1 MARCVRELDNVR
13 AALDWSFSGNGDTAI
28 GAVLTA
34 ACGPVWLHLS
44 LMAECRERCE
54 RALRCLEPGSDV
66 DFRIRMRLELALGL
80 ALSYLTGS
88 VDRAWA
94 SLSEAFNFAE
104 RLNDVDMQ
112 LRALWGM
119 WSYRLNRGEQRA
131 TRHLAERFSGI
142 AHRAGNP
149 DDVLVG
155 DRLLGTTMHYEGRQR
170 EARRYLERFL
180 DLYVAQGN
188 ERHMMW
194 VQLDQRLMAR
204 CYLARTLLLQ
214 GLADEAKRHARVA
227 LEDAQA
233 LGNAL
238 LLCFYLTEVAIPI
251 AVMTGDHDGAARS
264 VSALIELSTKQSV
277 TFWTSYGPCLQA
289 VLLIE
294 QREFLQGA
302 TLLSKSLPAFRRT
315 GNTVYYLPLLGS
327 LAEGLAG
334 AGQLGEA
341 RSANDEALEESQRDG
356 QAWYLPELLRIKG
369 ELLLRDPQVRSDTA
383 AEACFLEGI
392 ETARQQGAL
401 LWELRGAL
409 SLAHLRLT
417 QNRAD
422 QAQEILVAIYDQ
434 FTEGFQTADPS
445 AARAL
450 LESLRDRR
458 TD

>member
-1 MARCVRELDNVR
+1 
-13 AALDWSFSGNGDTAI
+13 
-28 GAVLTA
+28 
-34 ACGPVWLHLS
+34 
-44 LMAECRERCE
+44 
-54 RALRCLEPGSDV
+54 
-66 DFRIRMRLELALGL
+66 
-80 ALSYLTGS
+80 
-88 VDRAWA
+88 
-94 SLSEAFNFAE
+94 
-104 RLNDVDMQ
+104 
-112 LRALWGM
+112 
-119 WSYRLNRGEQRA
+119 
-131 TRHLAERFSGI
+131 
-142 AHRAGNP
+142 
-149 DDVLVG
+149 
-155 DRLLGTTMHYEGRQR
+155 
-170 EARRYLERFL
+170 
-180 DLYVAQGN
+180 
-188 ERHMMW
+188 MMW

-450 LESLRDRR
+450 LESLGDRR